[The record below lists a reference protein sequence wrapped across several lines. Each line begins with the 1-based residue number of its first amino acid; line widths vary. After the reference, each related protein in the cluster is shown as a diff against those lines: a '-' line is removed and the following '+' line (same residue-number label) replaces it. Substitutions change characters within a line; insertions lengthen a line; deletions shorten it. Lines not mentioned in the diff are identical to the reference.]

1 MTYSKGDMDN
11 NLSVKD
17 FEVLGYKVKLR
28 EEENT
33 DSVSASDVV
42 DLVRRESDKIMVKA
56 PHLSN
61 GEVALLVALQMAKEN
76 IEINK
81 QFQSDLG
88 SLKEKAGQA
97 LNLIEEVSP
106 TSV

>member
-1 MTYSKGDMDN
+1 MDN
-11 NLSVKD
+11 NTSVKD

-28 EEENT
+28 EEENN
-33 DSVSASDVV
+33 SGISASDVV

-56 PHLSN
+56 PHLTN

-81 QFQSDLG
+81 QFQSDLS
-88 SLKEKAGQA
+88 SLKNKAGQA

-106 TSV
+106 TTL